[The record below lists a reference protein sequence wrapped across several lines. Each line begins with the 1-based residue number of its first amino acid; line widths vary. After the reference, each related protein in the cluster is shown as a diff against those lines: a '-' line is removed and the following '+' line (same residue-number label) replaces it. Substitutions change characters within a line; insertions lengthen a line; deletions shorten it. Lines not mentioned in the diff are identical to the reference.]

1 MPLDF
6 FYRYKH
12 LSFYSNCTDCIENM
26 HKVTEV
32 LTNFDQSVSPSSLPF
47 VAVFKSQLIAVHFN
61 IKVDVLHRSLAHNPK
76 KNLLAPFSIRKLC
89 FQN

>member
-1 MPLDF
+1 
-6 FYRYKH
+6 
-12 LSFYSNCTDCIENM
+12 M

-76 KNLLAPFSIRKLC
+76 KTFLPLSP
-89 FQN
+89 